1 MNGKRIILNFFV
13 VLSLLVVPFTG
24 SVSLV
29 SAAPLGAP
37 VCHSS
42 SPSSGAYTVSLC
54 FTVPAASA
62 TLTGNTT
69 VIVTAT
75 VTGTNPGIQRMVSY
89 LNSVYQLTDYQSP
102 YTFTLPTAKW
112 VDGTYSL
119 SVSAL
124 MRDAF
129 TSQQTIMP
137 VTFSNGVTTTP
148 VNTNTFQPSPGLPAN
163 ASPFVV
169 VAAGDGASGETKAV
183 AVSNLMG
190 TLNPNMVLYL
200 GDVYEKGTA
209 LEFFN
214 WYGGQTNNFGTFKSI
229 TNPTIG
235 NHEYSASST
244 AAGYFDFWDNVPN
257 YYSYNAGGWHFIS
270 LNSNRTRIAI
280 GPTSAQ
286 YQWLQ
291 QDLAANSQACTI
303 VYYHHPLFNI
313 GPEGSTSQLSDI
325 WSLLAQSG
333 VEIVLNGHDH
343 TYQRWVPLNGSGQPS
358 ATGITEFVVGGSGHG
373 LQTIKTS
380 DARVAYSTDANPT
393 AFGVLK
399 LVLNPN
405 GASYQYVNTS
415 STVLDSGAISCGS
428 FGPDTQAP
436 SIPAGVTAASPSH
449 YQVNFNWSASSDN
462 VGVTGYRI
470 SRNGSV
476 LVSVSG
482 SSLSYLDSTVSPST
496 QYSYTVDAFDQAG
509 NHSAAS
515 SPANVTTQAMPASLT
530 FPPVADTYVSA
541 SSPTTNYGN
550 ATTFRVDASPDLH
563 SYLRFQV
570 QGTMGVPITRATLRI
585 YTNTT
590 SSLGVRALGVSN
602 TSWGETTTN
611 YNNAPALGSIL
622 ASSGAVT
629 ANTWVSLNITP
640 YITGDGSYSLGV
652 QTTSTSAM
660 SFPSKE
666 GTTNKP
672 QLSLEFGPIA
682 DSQAPGTPG
691 GVNAAAAGSS
701 QINLSWTASTD
712 NVGVTGYSIFRKSA
726 LVTTVPSSSLSYQDI
741 NLTPSTTYSYT
752 LDAFDLAGNHS
763 ALSAPVNATTSPLP
777 DAQAPTI
784 PANVNGAATGTP
796 QVNLTWSASTDNVGV
811 TGYTIYR
818 GGVNL
823 TTVSGSTL
831 SYTDLAVSPSTSY
844 VYTIDAFDLATNH
857 SAVSAPV
864 NVTTPALSDTQA
876 PSVPT
881 GLGAVSPTPN
891 QVNLAWNAST
901 DNVGVTGYTIYRNGA
916 NLTTVPGNALTYL
929 DTTVSPATSYAYT
942 LDAFDLA
949 GNHSVVSAPANVTT
963 ASLPDTQAPSVP
975 TGLNAV
981 SFSPTKVDLSWAAAS
996 DNVGVTGYTIYRDGS
1011 SLTTVSGS
1019 TLTFSDTTVAPATV
1033 YSYTLDAFDQA
1044 GNHSSITGPVSV
1056 TTQSLPTSLT
1066 FGPVADT
1073 YVSATN
1079 PTTNYGTTTTLRT
1092 DGSPDLHGYLRFNIQ
1107 GIAGRTISKVT
1118 LKLYA
1123 NSSSSQGIQILA
1135 VSDNTWVETSVNY
1148 NTAPALGSALNTPVA
1163 FPTGAYVSFD
1173 ITGYITTDGVYNLG
1187 FLTPSS
1193 TAISLQSREAASNNP
1208 QLILEFN

>member
-1 MNGKRIILNFFV
+1 MNNKRLVLSFFL
-13 VLSLLVVPFTG
+13 VLSLLLVPFTG
-24 SVSLV
+24 AVTIA
-29 SAAPLGAP
+29 SAALLASPT
-37 VCHSS
+37 CHSS
-42 SPSSGAYTVSLC
+42 SPSSGTYTVSLC
-54 FTVPAASA
+54 ISAPAASA
-62 TLTGNTT
+62 ILTGNTT
-69 VIVTAT
+69 VTATAT
-75 VTGTNPGIQRMVSY
+75 VTGTNPGIQRMVFY
-89 LNSVYQLTDYQSP
+89 LNSLYQLTDYQGP

-112 VDGTYSL
+112 VDGAYSL

-129 TSQQTIMP
+129 TTQQTIIP

-148 VNTNTFQPSPGLPAN
+148 VNTNTFQPTVGLPAN
-163 ASPFVV
+163 GSPFVV
-169 VAAGDGASGETKAV
+169 VAAGDGASGETNAV
-183 AVSNLMG
+183 NVSNLIG
-190 TLNPNMVLYL
+190 SLNPNLLLYL
-200 GDVYEKGTA
+200 GDVYEKGSP

-214 WYGGQTNNFGTFKSI
+214 WYGGQTNNFETYKAI

-235 NHEYSASST
+235 NHEYSNSST
-244 AAGYFDFWDNVPN
+244 AAGYFNYWDNIPN
-257 YYSYNAGGWHFIS
+257 YYSFNAGGWHFIS
-270 LNSNRTRIAI
+270 LNSNTSRIGVNTA
-280 GPTSAQ
+280 SAQ
-286 YQWLQ
+286 YLWLQ
-291 QDLAANSQACTI
+291 QDLAANAQTCTI

-313 GPEGSTSQLSDI
+313 GPEGSTSLMSDI
-325 WSLLAQSG
+325 WSLMAQSG
-333 VEIVLNGHDH
+333 VEMVINGHDH

-358 ATGITEFVVGGSGHG
+358 ANGITEFVAGASGHG

-380 DARVAYSTDANPT
+380 DTRVAYSTDVSPT
-393 AFGVLK
+393 AFGALK
-399 LVLNPN
+399 LTLNTN
-405 GASYQYVNTS
+405 GASFQYVNTS
-415 STVLDSGAISCGS
+415 GTVLDSGTIPCVP

-436 SIPAGVTAASPSH
+436 SVPTGVTATSPSH
-449 YQVNFNWSASSDN
+449 YQVSLSWSASSDN

-476 LVSVSG
+476 LVSVPG
-482 SSLSYLDSTVSPST
+482 SSLSYLDSTTSPST

-515 SPANVTTQAMPASLT
+515 SPASVTTLAMPASLT

-550 ATTFRVDASPDLH
+550 ATTFRLDASPDLH

-570 QGTMGVPITRATLRI
+570 QGTMGVPITRATLKI

-590 SSLGVRALGVSN
+590 SSLGVQALGVSN
-602 TSWGETTTN
+602 TTWGETTTN
-611 YNNAPALGSIL
+611 YNNAPALGSVL
-622 ASSGAVT
+622 TTSGAVT

-640 YITGDGSYSLGV
+640 YITGDGTYSLGV

-666 GTTNKP
+666 AATNKP
-672 QLSLEFGPIA
+672 QLILEFGPIS
-682 DSQAPGTPG
+682 DTQAPGTPG
-691 GVNAAAAGSS
+691 GVNAAAEGSS

-712 NVGVTGYSIFRKSA
+712 NVGVTGYSIFRNAA
-726 LVTTVPSSSLSYQDI
+726 LVTTVPSSSLSYQDK

-763 ALSAPVNATTSPLP
+763 VISAAVNATTSPLP
-777 DAQAPTI
+777 DTQAPSI
-784 PANVNGAATGTP
+784 PANVSGAATGTP
-796 QVNLTWSASTDNVGV
+796 QVNLSWSASTDNIGV

-818 GGVNL
+818 GGVSL

-831 SYTDLAVSPSTSY
+831 SYTDLAVTPSTSY
-844 VYTIDAFDLATNH
+844 VYTVDAFDLAANH
-857 SAVSAPV
+857 SSVSASV

-876 PSVPT
+876 PSIPS

-891 QVNLAWNAST
+891 QVNLSWNAST
-901 DNVGVTGYTIYRNGA
+901 DNVGVTGYTIYRNGT
-916 NLTTVPGNALTYL
+916 NLTTVPGNILAYS
-929 DTTVSPATSYAYT
+929 DTTVTPSTAYAYT

-949 GNHSVVSAPANVTT
+949 GNHSAVSTAVNVTT
-963 ASLPDTQAPSVP
+963 GAQADTQAPTVP
-975 TGLNAV
+975 SGLNAV
-981 SFSPTKVDLSWAAAS
+981 SSSPTKVDLSWAAS
-996 DNVGVTGYTIYRDGS
+996 TDNVGVTGYTIYRGGS

-1019 TLTFSDTTVAPATV
+1019 TLSFSDTTVAPATL

-1044 GNHSSITGPVSV
+1044 GNHSAVTGPVSV
-1056 TTQSLPTSLT
+1056 TTQSLAASLT

-1079 PTTNYGTTTTLRT
+1079 PNTNYGTATTLRT
-1092 DGSPDLHGYLRFNIQ
+1092 DGSPDLHGYLRFNVQ

-1123 NSSSSQGIQILA
+1123 NSSSNQGIQILT
-1135 VSDNTWVETSVNY
+1135 VSDNTWVETAVNY
-1148 NTAPALGSALNTPVA
+1148 NIAPALGSALNTPSA
-1163 FPTGAYVSFD
+1163 FPTGAYVLFD
-1173 ITGYITTDGVYNLG
+1173 ITGYITADGVYNLG
-1187 FLTPSS
+1187 FLTPSA
-1193 TAISLQSREAASNNP
+1193 TAVSLQSREAASNNP